1 VARLRARPLNE
12 ALVLTQA
19 RVLSS
24 LDERNGDM
32 AEREY
37 LFTSESV
44 TEGHPDKMC
53 DQISDAVVDAIITRE
68 AELAAEGYCTESGS
82 VADPEYVRCGVET
95 FTTTGLIV
103 VGGEVRTHAYVDIQ
117 SIVRDT
123 VKKIGYTDARF
134 GFDYETCG
142 VLTAIH
148 EQSADIAMGVDDSL
162 EAKKGDTD
170 PLDLIGA
177 GDQGMMFGYACDE
190 TSALMPMPIH
200 LAHRLAERLTAVRKA
215 GVLPYLRPDGKT
227 QVTVKYVDGKPV
239 AVEKILISTQHSE
252 EADVQT
258 LIRPDL
264 IEHVIKPVFET
275 ESIALDLKDEDIYIN
290 PTGRFVIGG
299 PMGDSGLT
307 GRKIIVDTYGGM
319 GRHGGGAFSGK
330 DCTKVDR
337 SASYAARW
345 VAKHVVAAGLASRCE
360 VQLAYAI
367 GVAHPLSVL
376 VETFGTETV
385 DIAAIEKAVLATFDL
400 RPGAIM
406 RDLDLRRPIYSKTAA
421 YGHFGRDDA
430 DFTWER
436 TDRVEALRAAA
447 GL

>member
-1 VARLRARPLNE
+1 MP
-12 ALVLTQA
+12 
-19 RVLSS
+19 
-24 LDERNGDM
+24 
-32 AEREY
+32 EREY

-53 DQISDAVVDAIITRE
+53 DQISDAVVDAIISRE
-68 AELAAEGYCTESGS
+68 ADLAAEGYSTDKGS
-82 VADPEYVRCGVET
+82 AADPSYVRCGVET

-103 VGGEVRTHAYVDIQ
+103 VGGEVRTHAYVDIPAL
-117 SIVRDT
+117 VRET
-123 VKKIGYTDARF
+123 VKDIGYTDARF

-148 EQSADIAMGVDDSL
+148 EQSTDIALGVDDSL
-162 EAKKGDTD
+162 ESKHGDTD

-177 GDQGMMFGYACDE
+177 GDQGMMFGYACND
-190 TSALMPMPIH
+190 TSTLMPMPIY

-215 GVLPYLRPDGKT
+215 EVLPYLRPDGKT
-227 QVTVKYVDGKPV
+227 QVTVRYVDGKPV
-239 AVEKILISTQHSE
+239 AVEKILISTQHAA
-252 EADVQT
+252 EADVDT

-264 IEHVIKPVFET
+264 IEHVIRPVFET
-275 ESIALDLKDEDIYIN
+275 ESIAWEVGDEDIFIN
-290 PTGRFVIGG
+290 PTGRFVVGG

-345 VAKHVVAAGLASRCE
+345 VAKTVVAAGLADRCE
-360 VQLAYAI
+360 LQLAYAI

-376 VETFGTETV
+376 VDTFGTETV
-385 DIAAIEKAVLATFDL
+385 DTALIEKAVASTFDL
-400 RPGAIM
+400 RPGAII
-406 RDLDLRRPIYSKTAA
+406 RDLDLRRPIYRKTAA

-436 TDRVEALRAAA
+436 TDRVEELRAAA
-447 GL
+447 GV

>member
-1 VARLRARPLNE
+1 M
-12 ALVLTQA
+12 
-19 RVLSS
+19 S
-24 LDERNGDM
+24 D
-32 AEREY
+32 REY

-53 DQISDAVVDAIITRE
+53 DQISDAVVDAIIGRE
-68 AELAAEGYCTESGS
+68 AELTAEGYTTDKGS
-82 VADPEYVRCGVET
+82 KASPDYVRCAVET

-103 VGGEVRTHAYVDIQ
+103 VGGEVRTHAYVDIPT
-117 SIVRDT
+117 IVRET
-123 VKKIGYTDARF
+123 VRDIGYTRAKY

-142 VLTAIH
+142 VMTAIH
-148 EQSADIAMGVDDSL
+148 EQSPDIAMGVDDSF

-177 GDQGMMFGYACDE
+177 GDQGMMFGYACND
-190 TSALMPMPIH
+190 TSTLMPMPIY

-215 GVLPYLRPDGKT
+215 GVLDYLRPDGKT
-227 QVTVKYVDGKPV
+227 QVTVKYVGGKPV
-239 AVEKILISTQHSE
+239 SVEKILVSTQHAE
-252 EADVQT
+252 DADVQT

-275 ESIALDLKDEDIYIN
+275 ESIEWDVADDDIYIN
-290 PTGRFVIGG
+290 PTGRFVVGG

-337 SASYAARW
+337 SAAYAARW
-345 VAKHVVAAGLASRCE
+345 VAKHVVAAGLADRCE
-360 VQLAYAI
+360 LQLAYAI

-376 VETFGTETV
+376 VETFGTETIDV
-385 DIAAIEKAVLATFDL
+385 AQIEKAVLSTFDL
-400 RPGAIM
+400 RPGAII
-406 RDLDLRRPIYSKTAA
+406 RDLDLRRPIYRKTAA

-436 TDRVEALRAAA
+436 TDRLEALKVAA

>member
-1 VARLRARPLNE
+1 MP
-12 ALVLTQA
+12 
-19 RVLSS
+19 
-24 LDERNGDM
+24 
-32 AEREY
+32 EREY

-53 DQISDAVVDAIITRE
+53 DQISDAVVDAIISRE
-68 AELAAEGYCTESGS
+68 ADLAAEGYSTDKGS
-82 VADPEYVRCGVET
+82 AADPSYVRCGVET

-103 VGGEVRTHAYVDIQ
+103 VGGEVRTHAYVDIPAL
-117 SIVRDT
+117 VRET
-123 VKKIGYTDARF
+123 VKDIGYTDARF

-148 EQSADIAMGVDDSL
+148 EQSADIALGVDDSL
-162 EAKKGDTD
+162 ESKHGDTD

-177 GDQGMMFGYACDE
+177 GDQGMMFGYACND
-190 TSALMPMPIH
+190 TSTLMPMPIY

-215 GVLPYLRPDGKT
+215 EVLPYLRPDGKT
-227 QVTVKYVDGKPV
+227 QVTVRYVDGKPV
-239 AVEKILISTQHSE
+239 AVEKILISTQHAA
-252 EADVQT
+252 EADVDT

-264 IEHVIKPVFET
+264 IEHVIRPVFET
-275 ESIALDLKDEDIYIN
+275 ESIAWEVGDEDIFIN
-290 PTGRFVIGG
+290 PTGRFVVGG

-345 VAKHVVAAGLASRCE
+345 VAKTVVAAGLADRCE
-360 VQLAYAI
+360 LQLAYAI

-376 VETFGTETV
+376 LDTFGTETV
-385 DIAAIEKAVLATFDL
+385 DTALIEKAVASTFDL
-400 RPGAIM
+400 RPGAII
-406 RDLDLRRPIYSKTAA
+406 RDLDLRRPIYRKTAA

-436 TDRVEALRAAA
+436 TDRVEELRAAA
-447 GL
+447 GV